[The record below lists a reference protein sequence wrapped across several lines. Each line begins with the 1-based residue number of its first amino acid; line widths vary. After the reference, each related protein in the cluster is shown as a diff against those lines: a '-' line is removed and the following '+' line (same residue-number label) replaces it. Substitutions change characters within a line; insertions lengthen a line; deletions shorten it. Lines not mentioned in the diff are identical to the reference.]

1 MQLSPRS
8 ISSKIGGHAGLAVAF
23 AGGFSFGLFSPCF
36 NVAVNDEL
44 RWSRRRVPCCFLG
57 ARRGKAAPRR
67 APRRHRRRAP
77 VALDGQPPVLL
88 RLFGGLARDGRP
100 APPDMSTVHK
110 TPKYGSKE
118 DVFTGSGY
126 LWASVLQDASWP
138 WRGPSVFCVTL
149 PFICESA
156 ILLQP
161 FIAIT
166 TGARPDQ

>member
-1 MQLSPRS
+1 MSILDDLAQAQSGSLGNRS
-8 ISSKIGGHAGLAVAF
+8 SRTCDLASRTLAKQETKEGVNTTQERREQEARHTKSGAG
-23 AGGFSFGLFSPCF
+23 
-36 NVAVNDEL
+36 
-44 RWSRRRVPCCFLG
+44 
-57 ARRGKAAPRR
+57 
-67 APRRHRRRAP
+67 
-77 VALDGQPPVLL
+77 
-88 RLFGGLARDGRP
+88 GRP

-138 WRGPSVFCVTL
+138 WHGPSVVFCVTL